1 MNTSFSG
8 RSFSIETDSL
18 FWSSCCC
25 VFGARHAESGCVAC
39 RSGGPT
45 NQKRGLVRVGQS
57 ALTDHAF
64 NAWLYAWCS
73 RASRLIAGATDRDFD
88 VIVACRRSDVTTRP
102 LGCDG
107 WKVTVFLTFYYYYY
121 YYYYW
126 VSHIQCKIMI

>member
-1 MNTSFSG
+1 MNTSFSD
-8 RSFSIETDSL
+8 RSFSIETNSL

-39 RSGGPT
+39 RSAGST
-45 NQKRGLVRVGQS
+45 NQKRGLVCVSQS
-57 ALTDHAF
+57 ARTDHAL

-88 VIVACRRSDVTTRP
+88 VIVACRRSDVTTGP

-107 WKVTVFLTFYYYYY
+107 WKVTVFLPFPISLN

-126 VSHIQCKIMI
+126 VFIQCTIMI